1 MCTNPSTILIIT
13 KEQILTI
20 LEVATVVRTP
30 EDMTLIL
37 GGMAPLLEGMDYHS
51 QRHIRAIH
59 TTLTDQHCPRSII
72 TLLSFILKL
81 NPLLFQIIILCMM
94 FLLLKYP
101 QSAVIRVVV
110 ERSQSV

>member
-20 LEVATVVRTP
+20 LEVATVARTP
-30 EDMTLIL
+30 EDMALI
-37 GGMAPLLEGMDYHS
+37 LEGMDYHS